1 MKFLKTVADNF
12 TKAVDFVVEKN
23 RKIAL
28 VNRIKAVISNE
39 EKKKDQAYI
48 ALGKYYYR
56 NLRENENESTEPFCT
71 IVDNSNRRIDR
82 ALQKLEELYEEEM
95 EPYEECPACTGD
107 CSSCA
112 QQPEDDAAL
121 TEDEIAQQEEIEEL
135 QKLDGAEKETAD
147 ESDGKVI
154 PT

>member
-1 MKFLKTVADNF
+1 MKLLKSVAENF

-28 VNRIKAVISNE
+28 VNRIKTVIANE

-56 NLRENENESTEPFCT
+56 HLRETENESTEPFCAV
-71 IVDNSNRRIDR
+71 VDNSNRRIDR

-95 EPYEECPACTGD
+95 KPYDECAACSCGD
-107 CSSCA
+107 CSSCGQETQTDEDVIA
-112 QQPEDDAAL
+112 QPE
-121 TEDEIAQQEEIEEL
+121 EVEEL

-147 ESDGKVI
+147 ESDGRVI
-154 PT
+154 PS